1 MDAYT
6 FLKFIHVFLAITA
19 VGGNIT
25 YGDAVLRPP
34 ELDDAVD
41 SDVTCRLRRHDG
53 LWPVRYTPLLRRQIE
68 TLESSGADSAAYA
81 AVAGRARL
89 VGILFALPIT
99 FIVVVEGAGRS

>member
-25 YGDAVLRPP
+25 YG
-34 ELDDAVD
+34 
-41 SDVTCRLRRHDG
+41 DG

-89 VGILFALPIT
+89 VGILFAVPIT

>member
-1 MDAYT
+1 MGMA
-6 FLKFIHVFLAITA
+6 F
-19 VGGNIT
+19 
-25 YGDAVLRPP
+25 
-34 ELDDAVD
+34 
-41 SDVTCRLRRHDG
+41 G
-53 LWPVRYTPLLRRQIE
+53 LFVYTPLLRRQIE

>member
-41 SDVTCRLRRHDG
+41 SDVTCRLS
-53 LWPVRYTPLLRRQIE
+53 P
-68 TLESSGADSAAYA
+68 
-81 AVAGRARL
+81 RARCR
-89 VGILFALPIT
+89 ISS
-99 FIVVVEGAGRS
+99 RH